1 MIAVKKH
8 DFDSVKFKDTK
19 PEYFSFVSNF
29 FMPVISV
36 FYGLIVS
43 MYYLDSK
50 RHHIPHIHVNFG
62 ELEAVY
68 SIPEGICL
76 EGKLTIRKEKLVLK
90 WILMHEEELMENWNA
105 ASNGLPVKK
114 IKPLD

>member
-1 MIAVKKH
+1 M
-8 DFDSVKFKDTK
+8 
-19 PEYFSFVSNF
+19 
-29 FMPVISV
+29 MPVISF

-68 SIPEGICL
+68 SIPDGLRL
-76 EGKLTIRKEKLVLK
+76 EGWLTLRKEKLLLK
-90 WILMHEEELMENWNA
+90 WIVLHQKELMENWNS
-105 ASNGLPVKK
+105 ASKGLPIKK
-114 IKPLD
+114 IKPLE